1 MESRGGDRDRVWR
14 GADSGQGRPGEW
26 EDGNVYWKYHDTTW
40 GRRDG
45 SRDRGSVAHRPPRD
59 FALGREP
66 NRRASSRDWRGGEVD
81 GFSDRRSRENVR
93 YNVYGGVREEYG
105 MGRRRSEPNAWENRH
120 AERRRGCDD
129 TVGRI
134 LQAPSNAGTRRA
146 SLSSD
151 SDSSETDYTRKP
163 RRMEVR
169 LAPHEQLELLDAWL
183 REHPEVATEVK
194 ALDDIAKG
202 VVTDKRPS
210 NFQDGDWLCG
220 TCNEHNFRNRLE
232 CRGCGAPSPTE
243 KRYEG
248 RRDTQT

>member
-1 MESRGGDRDRVWR
+1 M
-14 GADSGQGRPGEW
+14 
-26 EDGNVYWKYHDTTW
+26 
-40 GRRDG
+40 
-45 SRDRGSVAHRPPRD
+45 
-59 FALGREP
+59 LGRIDT
-66 NRRASSRDWRGGEVD
+66 R
-81 GFSDRRSRENVR
+81 NV
-93 YNVYGGVREEYG
+93 G
-105 MGRRRSEPNAWENRH
+105 A
-120 AERRRGCDD
+120 GCDD

-169 LAPHEQLELLDAWL
+169 LAPHEQLELLDDGCA
-183 REHPEVATEVK
+183 EHPEVATEVK

-220 TCNEHNFRNRLE
+220 TCNEHNFRNRVE
-232 CRGCGAPSPTE
+232 CRGVVHLHQQKKGTKVGE
-243 KRYEG
+243 ILKLKDHIDRRG
-248 RRDTQT
+248 RS